1 MHSFITSLDESI
13 ICAPT
18 RPVGRYYFTLQM
30 AITKQEIKRP
40 SCAYRGTLCLQRN
53 FVPEPVFKCS
63 LLACC
68 LQGLIAFEAVQL
80 QALWPQAILAASRKT
95 SSIHNKYGMGGGQW
109 LHWYAGAGMSNPKKT
124 DMRNDWVSVTLN
136 NWNQISSSKKV
147 HNLHKSN
154 LPIWNPWLS
163 LKQS

>member
-18 RPVGRYYFTLQM
+18 RPVGRYCFTLQM
-30 AITKQEIKRP
+30 AITKQEIKM
-40 SCAYRGTLCLQRN
+40 SQLCLQRN

-68 LQGLIAFEAVQL
+68 LQGLVAFEAVQL

-95 SSIHNKYGMGGGQW
+95 SSIHNKYGMGRGQCS
-109 LHWYAGAGMSNPKKT
+109 GAGMSNPKKT
-124 DMRNDWVSVTLN
+124 DMRNDWISVTLN

-163 LKQS
+163 LKES